1 MKKSLELLYELLQL
15 RETDYEKFMDKLYEA
30 MTTEFS
36 DVVKSKVFN
45 VEDSGLVFQS
55 MIKHFEKREEYEKC
69 DVLLHFLHY
78 SKETTSATQSN
89 L

>member
-15 RETDYEKFMDKLYEA
+15 RDTDYDKFMDKLYEA

-36 DVVKSKVFN
+36 EVVKSKMFDVDDREIVFR
-45 VEDSGLVFQS
+45 S
-55 MIKHFEKREEYEKC
+55 MIKYFEKKEEYEKC
-69 DVLLHFLHY
+69 DVLLHLMNY
-78 SKETTSATQSN
+78 SREKTSATQSN